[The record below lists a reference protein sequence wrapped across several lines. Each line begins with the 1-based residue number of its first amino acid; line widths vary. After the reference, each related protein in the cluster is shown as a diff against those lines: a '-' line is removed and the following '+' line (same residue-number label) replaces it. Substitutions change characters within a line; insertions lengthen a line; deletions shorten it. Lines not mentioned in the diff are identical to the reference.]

1 MAAMLKNP
9 QQKAWAD
16 SVNMLF
22 PDAATRGTHVNVSGV
37 ALIKSAP
44 NKAAALKLMAFL
56 ASEEG
61 QKLYAEANSEYPIDP
76 DVPPTALVQSWG
88 KLVPDKVSLAK
99 VAALRK
105 KASELVDKVKFNEGP
120 GT

>member
-1 MAAMLKNP
+1 MLKNP

-22 PDAATRGTHVNVSGV
+22 PDAATTGTHVNVSGV
-37 ALIKSAP
+37 SLIKTAP

-76 DVPPTALVQSWG
+76 KVPPTEMVQSWG
-88 KLVPDKVSLAK
+88 KLVPDKIPLAQ
-99 VAALRK
+99 VAAQRK
-105 KASELVDKVKFNEGP
+105 KASEIIDTVKFDAGP

>member
-1 MAAMLKNP
+1 VEVA
-9 QQKAWAD
+9 
-16 SVNMLF
+16 
-22 PDAATRGTHVNVSGV
+22 SGV
-37 ALIKSAP
+37 SLIKTAP

-76 DVPPTALVQSWG
+76 KVSPTEIVQSWG
-88 KLVPDKVSLAK
+88 KLVPDKIPLAQ
-99 VAALRK
+99 VAAQRK
-105 KASELVDKVKFNEGP
+105 KASEIIDKVKFDAGP